1 MTPKKQ
7 NISEIRQ
14 VLEDLRRDYWQ
25 SLDTVEVE
33 EKATREFLVFRMG
46 GQRFAIAANTV
57 REVVRLP
64 ARLVPVPRVAGHIRG
79 LFNLRGQVFAVS
91 DLGLFLGL
99 AASTMGPNSRLLVV
113 KATGLHTTLLA
124 ESVEGLR
131 HFDLDA
137 LEPVMAA
144 EDFSREETLGQLIE
158 PEGMIIFL
166 DLGQVFSRADFVI
179 DEKVE

>member
-99 AASTMGPNSRLLVV
+99 AA
-113 KATGLHTTLLA
+113 
-124 ESVEGLR
+124 
-131 HFDLDA
+131 
-137 LEPVMAA
+137 
-144 EDFSREETLGQLIE
+144 IE